1 MSKVVRA
8 AQALK
13 KEEVT
18 HGGQQRGARTTLPK
32 NCQSRF
38 QWHPCT
44 GPSCQQP
51 LIREFGC
58 RGGVTITVS
67 VKLRENDSSGK
78 HGPGLQIGL
87 SDITVIGFT

>member
-1 MSKVVRA
+1 MGNREGLEPLCKRIVSRA
-8 AQALK
+8 FSGTPAMA
-13 KEEVT
+13 
-18 HGGQQRGARTTLPK
+18 
-32 NCQSRF
+32 
-38 QWHPCT
+38 
-44 GPSCQQP
+44 
-51 LIREFGC
+51 IREFGC